1 MAKYSLTVSGETL
14 DELYSSAAHIADV
27 YFGRST
33 PVVAASGLTPPT
45 GVHADPV
52 NIDPNQSGTAT
63 TDEDGPAAAGAPEF
77 DKAGTPWDKRIHSSS
92 KAVNEDGTW
101 RRRRNLAD
109 ITYTTVMAELAQ
121 RPGPGAAPSAAP
133 VVTIPPVA
141 AAPTAPQVTVPP
153 VGVVDNGPVAVPPAA
168 VVPTPV
174 MAAPTADVPSL
185 PVPTI
190 AAVPAVPEAPA
201 APVAAAPVAAPEPP
215 PQAGMAFGALMIK
228 VAEGMKAGKF
238 TSDQLNAWV
247 TAPAPG
253 GWGMANI
260 NQFGADPGKTEQFYN
275 WLKSANLVD

>member
-1 MAKYSLTVSGETL
+1 MPRYSFAVSAETL
-14 DELYSSAAHIADV
+14 DELYSS
-27 YFGRST
+27 
-33 PVVAASGLTPPT
+33 VAEFVNNRPT
-45 GVHADPV
+45 ALPATVHVTTSA
-52 NIDPNQSGTAT
+52 
-63 TDEDGPAAAGAPEF
+63 TDEGPAAAGAPTEPADTDEGPAAAGAPEF
-77 DKAGTPWDKRIHSSS
+77 DKVGTPWDKRIHSSS
-92 KAVNEDGTW
+92 KAINEDGTW

-121 RPGPGAAPSAAP
+121 RPGPGAVPSAAP
-133 VVTIPPVA
+133 VVTVPPVA
-141 AAPTAPQVTVPP
+141 AAPTVPQVTVPP
-153 VGVVDNGPVAVPPAA
+153 VGVVDNGPIAVPPAA

-228 VAEGMKAGKF
+228 IAEGMKAGKF

>member
-1 MAKYSLTVSGETL
+1 MPRYSFAVSAETL
-14 DELYSSAAHIADV
+14 DELYSS
-27 YFGRST
+27 
-33 PVVAASGLTPPT
+33 VAEFVNNRPT
-45 GVHADPV
+45 ALPATVHVTTSA
-52 NIDPNQSGTAT
+52 
-63 TDEDGPAAAGAPEF
+63 TDEGPAAAGAPTEPADTDEGPAAAGAPEF

-92 KAVNEDGTW
+92 KAINEDGTW

-121 RPGPGAAPSAAP
+121 RPGPGAVPSAAP
-133 VVTIPPVA
+133 VVTVPPVA
-141 AAPTAPQVTVPP
+141 AAPTVPQVTVPP
-153 VGVVDNGPVAVPPAA
+153 VGVVDNGPIAVPPAA

>member
-1 MAKYSLTVSGETL
+1 MPRYSFAVSAETI
-14 DELYSSAAHIADV
+14 DELYAS
-27 YFGRST
+27 
-33 PVVAASGLTPPT
+33 VAAFLDRPVLATGAPAPAAVVPT
-45 GVHADPV
+45 EPAD
-52 NIDPNQSGTAT
+52 
-63 TDEDGPAAAGAPEF
+63 TDEGPAAAGAPEF
-77 DKAGTPWDKRIHSSS
+77 DKVGTPWDKRIHSSS
-92 KAVNEDGTW
+92 KATNEDGTW

-121 RPGPGAAPSAAP
+121 RPGPGAVPSAAP
-133 VVTIPPVA
+133 VVTVPPVA
-141 AAPTAPQVTVPP
+141 AAPTVPQVTVPP
-153 VGVVDNGPVAVPPAA
+153 VGVVDNGPVAVPTAA

-174 MAAPTADVPSL
+174 MAAPIADVPSL

-190 AAVPAVPEAPA
+190 AAVPAVPEALA

>member
-14 DELYSSAAHIADV
+14 DELYAS
-27 YFGRST
+27 
-33 PVVAASGLTPPT
+33 VAAFL
-45 GVHADPV
+45 DRPV
-52 NIDPNQSGTAT
+52 LVTGTAPST
-63 TDEDGPAAAGAPEF
+63 LVQAFGDIRTAAVVPVEPVSTDEDGPAAAGAPEF

-92 KAVNEDGTW
+92 KAINEDGTW

-121 RPGPGAAPSAAP
+121 RPGPGAVPSAAP
-133 VVTIPPVA
+133 VVTVPPVA
-141 AAPTAPQVTVPP
+141 AAPTVPQVTVPP
-153 VGVVDNGPVAVPPAA
+153 VGVVDNGPIAVPPAA

-228 VAEGMKAGKF
+228 IAEGMKAGKF

>member
-1 MAKYSLTVSGETL
+1 MPRYSFAVSAETL
-14 DELYSSAAHIADV
+14 DELYSS
-27 YFGRST
+27 
-33 PVVAASGLTPPT
+33 VAEFVNNRPTALPATVHVTTSATGGLTAAVVP
-45 GVHADPV
+45 AEPV
-52 NIDPNQSGTAT
+52 
-63 TDEDGPAAAGAPEF
+63 DEDGPAAAGAPEF

-121 RPGPGAAPSAAP
+121 RPGPGAVPSAAP
-133 VVTIPPVA
+133 VVTVPPVA
-141 AAPTAPQVTVPP
+141 AAPTVPQVTVPP
-153 VGVVDNGPVAVPPAA
+153 VGVVDNGPVAVPSIA

-228 VAEGMKAGKF
+228 IAEGMKAGKF